1 MQQSTSLLFVL
12 ILGTVNCKLTSSK
25 RVYTIGG
32 WNERGGSEQFMREW
46 KPLLADYLTATVGP
60 QYDPPISFQLIPIDW
75 TKNTT
80 AEILIEEGRLDFI
93 CKSSWLYMRI
103 WWK

>member
-1 MQQSTSLLFVL
+1 MQLSILLVVSLLGSVQ
-12 ILGTVNCKLTSSK
+12 CKLTSSK

-32 WNERGGSEQFMREW
+32 WNERGGSEKFMREW

-60 QYDPPISFQLIPIDW
+60 QYDPPISFELVPVDW

-80 AEILIEEGRLDFI
+80 AEILIDEGRLDFI
-93 CKSSWLYMRI
+93 CKSCSILHASSWE
-103 WWK
+103 